1 MGRNDLAAIQIKVQQ
16 RKLSHYVLE
25 PKKSVQSLHWVEAMK
40 DIKENVSVAEM
51 KVCVCEGWGE
61 WKRLIWS
68 KDIIL
73 VDFWSDTEALLV
85 QLRHILQKN
94 TEHTTDKI
102 LLFTLFNTSQHK
114 ESPAEVKHTIV
125 SNIARSMYTMLS
137 LLNIVRIIDNPSTT
151 LGHHSQ
157 RYEDL

>member
-1 MGRNDLAAIQIKVQQ
+1 
-16 RKLSHYVLE
+16 
-25 PKKSVQSLHWVEAMK
+25 MK

-61 WKRLIWS
+61 WKRWIWS

-137 LLNIVRIIDNPSTT
+137 LLNIVRIIGNPSTT
-151 LGHHSQ
+151 LGHHSR

>member
-1 MGRNDLAAIQIKVQQ
+1 MGRNDLAAIQKKVQQ
-16 RKLSHYVLE
+16 RKISHYVLK

-40 DIKENVSVAEM
+40 EIKENVSVAEM
-51 KVCVCEGWGE
+51 KACARDGGGR
-61 WKRLIWS
+61 KRWIWS

-114 ESPAEVKHTIV
+114 ESPTEVKHTIV
-125 SNIARSMYTMLS
+125 SDITRSIYTVLS

-151 LGHHSQ
+151 LGHHSR

>member
-1 MGRNDLAAIQIKVQQ
+1 MFSSQKECSEFSLSRGDEGKPFCGRDE
-16 RKLSHYVLE
+16 S
-25 PKKSVQSLHWVEAMK
+25 
-40 DIKENVSVAEM
+40 
-51 KVCVCEGWGE
+51 VCVCEGWGE
-61 WKRLIWS
+61 WKRWMWS

-73 VDFWSDTEALLV
+73 IDFWSDTEALLI

-151 LGHHSQ
+151 LGHHSR